1 MTWSLVNTFTND
13 AGYTGTGT
21 FTDYQ
26 VTVSGVSVGDLLIV
40 QFQFGFS
47 DVSAT
52 ATCSDNAGVANTYTP
67 EKALYDSGN
76 AQGVMRFS
84 APVGDVTGLTKVT
97 VSWPTVGLKFVS
109 CAVEQWHNSGGS
121 FSGTVISG
129 TPAGQDQ
136 AGAGT
141 GTDAVT
147 STNTTPSVNG
157 CLIHSTLCYPGSAPA
172 TITHGTGFTPQLN
185 DFVAVQMGSEYLVQT
200 TAAGISGTWTQG
212 TSLASLTLVT
222 AYAPPGGGGPTI
234 VSTTD
239 TATLAEGTPVGIAVS
254 GPTDT
259 MSLAE
264 KGSVAGTIG
273 GLTDSLSLSET
284 ATVGPQ
290 ANDVLSLDDAAFTI
304 VATDVTSLNDFT
316 LSEGPIVIGVGGPS
330 DALSLAEG
338 TTRIVATISI
348 SDVLTLDDS
357 NVTVTSGGVT
367 SLTETD
373 TLTLGEFLSLLDH
386 AGMGDA
392 ATLVESVAIQVQAA
406 LQDSASL
413 TERASVAGTMALS
426 DSLSLAESLSIAI
439 VGGFTGYAKGTL
451 VIVARLAGTVSVA
464 DRLKGSTA
472 GAPRLRGTQTTQP
485 VGPP

>member
-1 MTWSLVNTFTND
+1 MAQTYVTTH
-13 AGYTGTGT
+13 TGAAAQSGLTA
-21 FTDYQ
+21 
-26 VTVSGVSVGDLLIV
+26 TVSV
-40 QFQFGFS
+40 
-47 DVSAT
+47 VSAT
-52 ATCSDNAGVANTYTP
+52 AGNHLRLNTRVSSDTRSIVSVSGGAGNTWTSSGERPTDALSNNSQELWYCENCAAGTYTVTITWDSSAASNVECFIDEFSGTATSSSLDVHTSNGAAIGASP
-67 EKALYDSGN
+67 LSVGPSSATTNANDNVYTTAMSINGANARPLTTPASYTTDHAGAVNAKAT
-76 AQGVMRFS
+76 QFVS
-84 APVGDVTGLTKVT
+84 AHLNVTSTGTQT
-97 VSWPTVGLKFVS
+97 VSWAWTGG
-109 CAVEQWHNSGGS
+109 NS
-121 FSGTVISG
+121 
-129 TPAGQDQ
+129 
-136 AGAGT
+136 
-141 GTDAVT
+141 AVT
-147 STNTTPSVNG
+147 G
-157 CLIHSTLCYPGSAPA
+157 IL
-172 TITHGTGFTPQLN
+172 
-185 DFVAVQMGSEYLVQT
+185 
-200 TAAGISGTWTQG
+200 AAFKD
-212 TSLASLTLVT
+212 A
-222 AYAPPGGGGPTI
+222 AGGGPTT

-239 TATLAEGTPVGIAVS
+239 TATLTEGTPVGIAVS

-284 ATVGPQ
+284 VTVGPQ
-290 ANDVLSLDDAAFTI
+290 ASDVLSLDDAAFTI
-304 VATDVTSLNDFT
+304 VATDVASINDFT